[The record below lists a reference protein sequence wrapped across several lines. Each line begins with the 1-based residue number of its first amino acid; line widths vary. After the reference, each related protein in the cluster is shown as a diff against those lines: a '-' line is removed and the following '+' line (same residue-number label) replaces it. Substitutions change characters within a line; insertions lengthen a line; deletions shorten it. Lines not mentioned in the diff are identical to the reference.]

1 MAETSTP
8 TITRYAASVFF
19 HVVRMNKISPY
30 QVRHP
35 GREAGAGLPDGG
47 VGPDAGGLVEVLVR
61 GQGRARGRDAPQGLV
76 V

>member
-8 TITRYAASVFF
+8 MITRYASIFLSKLFAMKNIIPFL
-19 HVVRMNKISPY
+19 
-30 QVRHP
+30 VRHP